1 MQEKASKH
9 NLSIE
14 STFRPKRDM
23 DTLLHMSGAHFTK
36 NQSRLAFISK
46 RAISPHIYLK
56 YSKSI
61 ASHHHF
67 STHMTKISQIAK
79 ETQIRHMKEAQHPK
93 MQYDTNAT

>member
-1 MQEKASKH
+1 MK
-9 NLSIE
+9 
-14 STFRPKRDM
+14 STFRPNCDM
-23 DTLLHMSGAHFTK
+23 DTLLHTSGAHFTK
-36 NQSRLAFISK
+36 NESRLVFISK

-67 STHMTKISQIAK
+67 STHMINISQIAK
-79 ETQIRHMKEAQHPK
+79 ETQIRHTKEAHHPK